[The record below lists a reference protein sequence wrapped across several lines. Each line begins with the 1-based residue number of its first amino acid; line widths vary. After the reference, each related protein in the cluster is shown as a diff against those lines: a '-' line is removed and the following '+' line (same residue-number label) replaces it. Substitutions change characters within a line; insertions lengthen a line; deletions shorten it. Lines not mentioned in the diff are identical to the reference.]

1 MGAARDDARMPS
13 STISLRTAT
22 AHDHGELVRLAALDT
37 AEVPAGR
44 VLLAEVDGE
53 AQAAVEVATG
63 RVVADPFRPTAD
75 LAELLRLRASRL
87 GHRAAAPRRGL
98 RALLS
103 RRPRRRLSV
112 T

>member
-1 MGAARDDARMPS
+1 MSSPTIAIRSATGHDRD
-13 STISLRTAT
+13 
-22 AHDHGELVRLAALDT
+22 ELVRLSALDT
-37 AEVPAGR
+37 APVPAGR
-44 VLLAEVDGE
+44 VLLAVVDGE